1 MVQRDGGLT
10 RRLRKG
16 RTDTIDV
23 LGNGEV
29 SLVRSRRP
37 RRPQRPPIPR
47 ATSHCTNYRLRILAY
62 FPRTGGSRGTAS
74 AAMVIVMHA
83 ASQIVNLFAD
93 LHAQGNLN
101 PSWPQLKRFSHCG
114 QILLL
119 ACISGDMHQRDGEV
133 ALDRLL
139 VLVEAHTTMIPKA
152 FELAQGFRQAA
163 SALGEDKCGVGL
175 TLLICR
181 IRACSSCNRRL

>member
-1 MVQRDGGLT
+1 MVQRDGGST

-23 LGNGEV
+23 LGNGEI
-29 SLVRSRRP
+29 SLVCQS
-37 RRPQRPPIPR
+37 IPR
-47 ATSHCTNYRLRILAY
+47 LDLTDHRLRILAY

-163 SALGEDKCGVGL
+163 SALGEDEFGVGL
-175 TLLICR
+175 VWSR
-181 IRACSSCNRRL
+181 